1 MRDAKALKAAQLYA
15 SLGHEVIAVLFLRKA
30 YGR

>member
-1 MRDAKALKAAQLYA
+1 MRDTTALKTAQLYA
-15 SLGHEVIAVLFLRKA
+15 AFGHEVIAILFLRKA

>member
-1 MRDAKALKAAQLYA
+1 MRDTKALKTAQLYA